1 MSIVIDATYEG
12 GRHDYTIPF
21 PYLEKVFVKVKLNDK
36 DLTINVDYEVNGTTL
51 TIFRDT
57 KPTDKIKVY
66 RHTTTDRLVKFHD
79 GSVLREADL
88 TMLQLQLLHVI
99 EENGSITVT
108 ELQQDVR
115 QLQVERTVSLA
126 EGVTCSRGTLLGYKA
141 GGFVKADQND
151 FTTMADVVIALGDSR
166 DGKVKVL
173 EQGQYAVQDL
183 PDGNTVYVGE
193 DGAFRMTPPNESGS
207 FVKVVGYIEGD
218 VMQFH
223 PDSLAIQLA

>member
-21 PYLEKVFVKVKLNDK
+21 PYLEKVFVRVKLNDK

-88 TMLQLQLLHVI
+88 TLLQLQLLHVI
-99 EENGSITVT
+99 EENGSITIT

-141 GGFVKADQND
+141 GGFVKADQKD

-193 DGAFRMTPPNESGS
+193 DGAFRMTPPNASGS